1 MGDIV
6 DAFLHGLIKF
16 PDMMQWSRFSD
27 LSVIDKR
34 VLMIRVIFSYIR
46 EESGIQDKQ
55 NRLKDS

>member
-1 MGDIV
+1 M

-16 PDMMQWSRFSD
+16 PDMMQWRRFFD